1 VQDFCLREHHF
12 AVKKAIKSTILLT
25 TNSDLFCYKEELFN
39 NLIQHGAKK
48 YQTLIIKILNP
59 HHKNTKPSL

>member
-25 TNSDLFCYKEELFN
+25 TNSDFFLLQFKEELFKKMRDFIG
-39 NLIQHGAKK
+39 LYHFEVIIQ
-48 YQTLIIKILNP
+48 L
-59 HHKNTKPSL
+59 

>member
-39 NLIQHGAKK
+39 NPIQHGAKK